1 MCYKVLNFN
10 NSIRIAAQPPGEV
23 TIMKDI
29 RFDNV
34 KTDSDA
40 QDTFFR
46 AFMNSGQSP
55 IKILLRIYKGNYFV
69 LLKSVFY
76 YIIQISPVI
85 FLPIVTSNIINIAT
99 YPEQRD
105 FSKLILNAAVM
116 AVLIVQNILTTY
128 LSTKNRSIAN
138 RRVELNLRSSMAR
151 KLQQLSIAF
160 HKEMRSGRIQ
170 SKVMRDVENI
180 ESLTSNLFLN
190 GISILVSLVTAISV
204 TLSRSPIVFLFFLI
218 TVPCALIIMK
228 VFSRKIQ
235 RSNAAYRSEVEN
247 ASAQVMEMVE
257 LIPVTKAHALEETA
271 LGRMNQQLFRM
282 ADKAYQLDRITA
294 LFGSTYWVV
303 FQMFQLICL
312 VFTGILAF
320 QKRIPIGDITLY
332 QTYFSTIVSQIS
344 AIISLLPII
353 SRGFES
359 VRSVGEIM
367 WAMDV
372 EDDKDK
378 KELEDL
384 QGTYEFK
391 DVCFHYPDDET
402 PVLNHLNLTIHK
414 GETVAFVGESGSGKT
429 TLLNMLIG
437 FYRPTSGTVFVD
449 GQDMN
454 EISLHSYR
462 SHIAT
467 VPQTSVLFSGSIR
480 DNITFGMENCTQ
492 QQLDNAIQIAN
503 LQDVIAKLPQGL
515 DTKVGEHGDK
525 LSGGQRQ
532 RIAIARA
539 VIRDASVIIFD
550 EATSALDSISERLI
564 QDSLD
569 RLGKDRT
576 TFIVAHRLS
585 TIRNAD
591 KIAVIKDGACVEYGS
606 WDELMARKG
615 EFYKFKEMQS

>member
-247 ASAQVMEMVE
+247 ASAQVWQYRRC
-257 LIPVTKAHALEETA
+257 A
-271 LGRMNQQLFRM
+271 
-282 ADKAYQLDRITA
+282 
-294 LFGSTYWVV
+294 
-303 FQMFQLICL
+303 
-312 VFTGILAF
+312 
-320 QKRIPIGDITLY
+320 GD
-332 QTYFSTIVSQIS
+332 
-344 AIISLLPII
+344 
-353 SRGFES
+353 
-359 VRSVGEIM
+359 
-367 WAMDV
+367 
-372 EDDKDK
+372 
-378 KELEDL
+378 
-384 QGTYEFK
+384 
-391 DVCFHYPDDET
+391 
-402 PVLNHLNLTIHK
+402 
-414 GETVAFVGESGSGKT
+414 
-429 TLLNMLIG
+429 
-437 FYRPTSGTVFVD
+437 
-449 GQDMN
+449 
-454 EISLHSYR
+454 
-462 SHIAT
+462 
-467 VPQTSVLFSGSIR
+467 
-480 DNITFGMENCTQ
+480 
-492 QQLDNAIQIAN
+492 
-503 LQDVIAKLPQGL
+503 
-515 DTKVGEHGDK
+515 
-525 LSGGQRQ
+525 LSPR
-532 RIAIARA
+532 
-539 VIRDASVIIFD
+539 
-550 EATSALDSISERLI
+550 
-564 QDSLD
+564 
-569 RLGKDRT
+569 
-576 TFIVAHRLS
+576 H
-585 TIRNAD
+585 
-591 KIAVIKDGACVEYGS
+591 
-606 WDELMARKG
+606 
-615 EFYKFKEMQS
+615 

>member
-1 MCYKVLNFN
+1 
-10 NSIRIAAQPPGEV
+10 
-23 TIMKDI
+23 MKDI

-151 KLQQLSIAF
+151 KLQQLSIAS

-550 EATSALDSISERLI
+550 
-564 QDSLD
+564 
-569 RLGKDRT
+569 
-576 TFIVAHRLS
+576 
-585 TIRNAD
+585 
-591 KIAVIKDGACVEYGS
+591 
-606 WDELMARKG
+606 
-615 EFYKFKEMQS
+615 

>member
-1 MCYKVLNFN
+1 
-10 NSIRIAAQPPGEV
+10 
-23 TIMKDI
+23 MKNID
-29 RFDNV
+29 FESV
-34 KTDSDA
+34 KTDSNT
-40 QDTFFR
+40 QETFFR
-46 AFMNSGQSP
+46 AFMNSEQSP
-55 IKILLRIYKGNYFV
+55 VKILLQIYKGNYFM

-76 YIIQISPVI
+76 YIFQISPVI
-85 FLPIVTSNIINIAT
+85 VLPIVTANIINIAT

-105 FSKLILNAAVM
+105 FQKLILNAVVM
-116 AVLIVQNILTTY
+116 SVLIFQNILTTY

-151 KLQQLSIAF
+151 KLQQLSITF
-160 HKEMRSGRIQ
+160 HKEMKSGRIQ

-180 ESLTSNLFLN
+180 EALTSNLFLS
-190 GISILVSLVTAISV
+190 GISISISLVTAIVV
-204 TLSRSPIVFLFFLI
+204 TLSKSPVVFLFFLI

-228 VFSRKIQ
+228 IFNRKIQ
-235 RSNAAYRSEVEN
+235 RSNAAYRAEVEN

-271 LGRMNQQLFRM
+271 LGKMNQQLFRM
-282 ADKAYQLDRITA
+282 ADKAHHLDRITA

-320 QKRIPIGDITLY
+320 QKRIPVGDITLY
-332 QTYFSTIVSQIS
+332 LTYFSTIVSQIS

-372 EDDKDK
+372 EDDKNK
-378 KELEDL
+378 KELTEL

-402 PVLNHLNLTIHK
+402 PVLNHLNLTIKK
-414 GETVAFVGESGSGKT
+414 GETIAFVGESGSGKS

-437 FYRPTSGTVFVD
+437 FYRPTSGTVLVD
-449 GQDMN
+449 GKDMK

-480 DNITFGMENCTQ
+480 DNITFGMENCSEE
-492 QQLDNAIQIAN
+492 QLNNAVDIAN
-503 LQDVIAKLPQGL
+503 LQDMIAKLPHGL
-515 DTKVGEHGDK
+515 DTMVGEHGDK

-550 EATSALDSISERLI
+550 EATSALDTISERLI

-569 RLGKDRT
+569 RIGKDRT

-591 KIAVIKDGACVEYGS
+591 KIAVIKEGECVEYGS
-606 WDELMARKG
+606 WDDLMALKG

>member
-1 MCYKVLNFN
+1 
-10 NSIRIAAQPPGEV
+10 
-23 TIMKDI
+23 MKDI
-29 RFDNV
+29 NFESV
-34 KTDSDA
+34 KTDSNA
-40 QDTFFR
+40 QDAFFR

-55 IKILLRIYKGNYFV
+55 MKILLRIYKGNYFV

-76 YIIQISPVI
+76 YIIQISPVV
-85 FLPIVTSNIINIAT
+85 FLPIVTANIINIAT

-105 FSKLILNAAVM
+105 FNKLILNAAVM

-160 HKEMRSGRIQ
+160 HKEMKSGRIQ

-180 ESLTSNLFLN
+180 ESLTSSLFLN
-190 GISILVSLVTAISV
+190 GISILISLVTAISV

-228 VFSRKIQ
+228 LFSRKIQ

-312 VFTGILAF
+312 VFTGILAY

-378 KELEDL
+378 KELADL
-384 QGTYEFK
+384 QGTYEFQ

-414 GETVAFVGESGSGKT
+414 GETVAFVGESGSGKS

-437 FYRPTSGTVFVD
+437 FYRPTSGAVLVD
-449 GQDMN
+449 GQDMK

-480 DNITFGMENCTQ
+480 DNITFGMESCSE
-492 QQLDNAIQIAN
+492 QQLNNAIQIAN
-503 LQDVIAKLPQGL
+503 LQDVIAKLPHGL

-550 EATSALDSISERLI
+550 EATSALDTISERLI
-564 QDSLD
+564 QDSLE

-591 KIAVIKDGACVEYGS
+591 KIAVIKDGTCVEYGS
-606 WDELMARKG
+606 WDELMALKG